1 MSRVKQIL
9 ALILVSCFALTL
21 VACGGDDAKKTDTT
35 TAKPTNAAVAVGQS
49 TTAEG
54 ETTTTTGGKVNNK
67 SDKTTTT
74 TKRQNVKKVPDL
86 RNLVARTKSPA
97 SSFTKSLKGF
107 TLKILYPWENIYGN
121 RKCQTYAE
129 KAIAAVE
136 KQYGVKISEKGQFAR
151 YSDSLSAEFAANKF
165 DNHIYYAY
173 NSDFASYF
181 SKGYLSDLT
190 PAMRETGTTF
200 TERWYISEARNFL
213 NIDGKQYGWIAAED
227 EYTLPFC
234 IIYNSKLLKQK
245 NLADPAQLA
254 AKGQWTWDKLEEY
267 AKKFK
272 NDANTGFYCGSSTML
287 LTAIANQY
295 GTTLTKV
302 KKGAQ
307 PTTNINDSKV
317 KTALDTLRTW
327 TVGKGA
333 WATPSIGNQWTAPKN
348 ALREG
353 KVAMYYGTHDD
364 IKELASS
371 SDNSIYGIA
380 PFPNKTASK
389 SYTGV
394 SVPQFIGIIPKKWS
408 SDVAKIVFIR
418 DEYYRQNDV
427 YTDRNFQ
434 YKWETYLGD
443 QEAIDNAAD
452 IKYARNGNRIIF
464 DWTSI
469 CETGKTQTGTI
480 IGQVVK
486 GSKTAAQAISAN
498 KNALVAAYK
507 KVWDGHKTTG
517 NV

>member
-21 VACGGDDAKKTDTT
+21 VACGGDDSAKNNANKTT
-35 TAKPTNAAVAVGQS
+35 TKTTMAAVAVEQS

-54 ETTTTTGGKVNNK
+54 QTTTTAGGKV
-67 SDKTTTT
+67 DGKTTTT
-74 TKRQNVKKVPDL
+74 TKAQSVKKVPDL
-86 RNLVARTKSPA
+86 RDKVARTKSP
-97 SSFTKSLKGF
+97 SSSLTKSLKGF

-129 KAIAAVE
+129 QAIKAVQD
-136 KQYGVKISEKGQFAR
+136 QYGCKISEKGQFAK

-165 DNHIYYAY
+165 ENHIYYAY
-173 NSDFASYF
+173 NTDFASYF
-181 SKGYLSDLT
+181 SKGYLADLRT
-190 PAMRETGTTF
+190 AMVETGTTF

-227 EYTLPFC
+227 EYTLPYC

-245 NLADPAQLA
+245 NLADPAELA

-272 NDANTGFYCGSSTML
+272 NDANTGFYCGNSTML

-302 KKGAQ
+302 AKGAQ
-307 PTTNINDSKV
+307 PTTNINDTKV

-327 TVGKGA
+327 TVGNGA
-333 WATPSIGNQWTAPKN
+333 WATPSIGNQWTAAKN

-353 KVAMYYGTHDD
+353 KVAMFYGTHDH
-364 IKELASS
+364 IKELASA

-408 SDVAKIVFIR
+408 SDASKILFIR

-452 IKYARNGNRIIF
+452 IKYARAGNKIIF

-480 IGQVVK
+480 IGQVVN

-498 KNALVAAYK
+498 KNALVSAYK